1 MKKLV
6 VSVVVGVLVGLAAA
20 VAARQANEADSRCVP
35 CGPNKACENP
45 LTVCVA
51 QHPSGAGC
59 CLGFAN

>member
-1 MKKLV
+1 MKKLIAAV
-6 VSVVVGVLVGLAAA
+6 LGVLAGLAVSVATVSPAI
-20 VAARQANEADSRCVP
+20 EADSRCIP

-51 QHPSGAGC
+51 QTPSGNGC

>member
-6 VSVVVGVLVGLAAA
+6 SAVLGVLVGLAVS
-20 VAARQANEADSRCVP
+20 VASRPAEQVGSRCIP

-51 QHPSGAGC
+51 QTPSGNGC